1 MPMGKVAI
9 IGGGISG
16 IMLSYRLKQKGFGS
30 TIFEKSRGVGGRM
43 ATKRWKE
50 KSYDHGCQY
59 FTATKPETI
68 SLLHELET
76 ENVVEIWSRGF
87 SNLSGSQQGDQQ
99 KRWISRKGMTAVAK
113 HLSKNLDINK
123 QTQIVRINYDN
134 DQWSLQ
140 TDDQHY
146 SGFNALAFTCP
157 VPQTL
162 SIINDS
168 KISLNNDI
176 AQQLGDINY
185 QPCIAILIDLKGP
198 SNLPKPGGLWLEG
211 EPFIW
216 VADNS
221 LKGLNDCES
230 SSLVVHCGPQF
241 SSDNIDKSTDE
252 IWKLISSKL
261 VGYEF
266 GKICDHKIHRWRY
279 SFPTTRHPD
288 KSVLLDEPGLLGF
301 AGDAFGESKVQGAIL
316 SGTNLAED
324 MADRL

>member
-1 MPMGKVAI
+1 MGKVAI

-16 IMLSYRLKQKGFGS
+16 IMLGYRLKQKGFGS

-59 FTATKPETI
+59 FITTKPETI
-68 SLLHELET
+68 SLIHELET
-76 ENVVEIWSRGF
+76 ENVVETWSRGF
-87 SNLSGSQQGDQQ
+87 SNLTGSQQGDQQ

-113 HLSKNLDINK
+113 HLSKNLDIKK
-123 QTQIVRINYDN
+123 QTLIKRINYDN
-134 DQWSLQ
+134 DEWSLQ
-140 TDDQHY
+140 NDDQHY

-168 KISLNNDI
+168 KISLNCDI

-185 QPCIAILIDLKGP
+185 QPCIAILIDLRGP
-198 SNLPKPGGLWLEG
+198 SNLPKSGGLWLEG

-216 VADNS
+216 VADNN
-221 LKGLNDCES
+221 LKGLNNCES

-261 VGYEF
+261 IRYEF
-266 GKICDHKIHRWRY
+266 GEICDHKIHRWRY
-279 SFPTTRHPD
+279 SFPATRHPD

-324 MADRL
+324 LADRL